1 MTEAEN
7 AVAIVK
13 EFLVASMIPDAERA
27 ATYMHPEVK
36 ITFTGGRAMAGA
48 ADIAQFN
55 GARYKWVKKALGEF
69 DAVQHDDYVVIY
81 SNGTLYGEWP
91 DGRPFAD
98 NRFIDRFEV
107 RDGKLPGWTCGTTAL
122 SGFWRRK
129 SPGKSRRRD
138 KKSACIRRPMVFRFA
153 CTAVA
158 TA

>member
-81 SNGTLYGEWP
+81 STVRCMANGPTVARLP
-91 DGRPFAD
+91 ITALSTASKCAMA
-98 NRFIDRFEV
+98 
-107 RDGKLPGWTCGTTAL
+107 KLPGWTCGMTAP
-122 SGFWRRK
+122 SGF
-129 SPGKSRRRD
+129 
-138 KKSACIRRPMVFRFA
+138 
-153 CTAVA
+153 
-158 TA
+158 

>member
-98 NRFIDRFEV
+98 NRFIDR
-107 RDGKLPGWTCGTTAL
+107 
-122 SGFWRRK
+122 
-129 SPGKSRRRD
+129 
-138 KKSACIRRPMVFRFA
+138 
-153 CTAVA
+153 
-158 TA
+158 

>member
-1 MTEAEN
+1 MTGAEN

-107 RDGKLPGWTCGTTAL
+107 RDGKITRMDVWNDSAEWILAPDI
-122 SGFWRRK
+122 
-129 SPGKSRRRD
+129 SR
-138 KKSACIRRPMVFRFA
+138 
-153 CTAVA
+153 
-158 TA
+158 